1 MNVLLL
7 TDDYLPSTKSAALM
21 MAQLTQELVRQG
33 HAVTVATPCSRLK
46 KSCCETAES
55 GLEVIRFRSG
65 AFKNVN
71 KILRCIN
78 ESLFTCRLLLGAGKK
93 LKQRKIDLIV
103 TYSPS
108 IFWGPAVWYLKHYHH
123 CRTYLIL
130 RDIFPQWV
138 IDSGNLGRYSPI
150 TAYFR
155 FFEWLNYLAA
165 DRIGV
170 QMPGNL
176 NYFSSRIQLRNKT
189 EVLYNWFDTAGS
201 LQQGSGLRERFGWR
215 DKVIFFFG
223 GNIGQAHDMRNL
235 VRLAERMKQ
244 YPQARFLLV
253 GNGDEFEMIQTAREK
268 QELDN
273 LILLPPVPQE
283 EYFRLLSQ
291 IDIGLFS
298 LHPSHR
304 TQNFPGKLLGYMA
317 YGKPILGSVNAGN
330 DIAGILESAQAGLV
344 CINPDDEAFAANAIR
359 LLNNAEER
367 RQMGKSARRL
377 LEECFSVSSAT
388 EHLMRY
394 CASQP

>member
-33 HAVTVATPCSRLK
+33 HTVTVATPCSRLK
-46 KSCCETAES
+46 KSWCETAEA

-93 LKQRKIDLIV
+93 LKQRKID
-103 TYSPS
+103 
-108 IFWGPAVWYLKHYHH
+108 LKHYHH

-189 EVLYNWFDTAGS
+189 EVLYNWFDTTGS
-201 LQQGSGLRERFGWR
+201 LQQGTGLRERFGWR

-223 GNIGQAHDMRNL
+223 GNIGQAQDMGNL

-268 QELDN
+268 QKLDN
-273 LILLPPVPQE
+273 LVLLPPVPQE

-330 DIAGILESAQAGLV
+330 DIAGILESAKAGLV
-344 CINPDDEAFAANAIR
+344 CINPDDEAFAANAVR

-367 RQMGKSARRL
+367 RQMGESARRL
-377 LEECFSVSSAT
+377 LEECFSVFSVA
-388 EHLMRY
+388 EHLIH
-394 CASQP
+394 CS

>member
-1 MNVLLL
+1 MNILIL

-33 HAVTVATPCSRLK
+33 HTVTVATPCSQLK
-46 KSCCETAES
+46 KSCCETTES
-55 GLEVIRFRSG
+55 GLNVIRFRSG

-71 KILRCIN
+71 MILRCIN
-78 ESLFTCRLLLGAGKK
+78 ETLFSCRLLFSAGKK

-130 RDIFPQWV
+130 RDIFPQWA
-138 IDSGNLGRYSPI
+138 IDLAILRRYSPI

-155 FFEWLNYLAA
+155 FFEWLNYLVA

-170 QMPGNL
+170 QTPGNL
-176 NYFSSRIQLRNKT
+176 NYFSEHTRLRNKT
-189 EVLYNWFDTAGS
+189 EILYNWFDTNVPL
-201 LQQGSGLRERFGWR
+201 LQGDGLREQLGWQ

-223 GNIGQAHDMRNL
+223 GNFGRGQDMKNL
-235 VRLAERMKQ
+235 VRLIARMKQ
-244 YPQARFLLV
+244 YPRARFLLV
-253 GNGDEFEMIQTAREK
+253 GNGEEFKMIQNAQEK
-268 QELDN
+268 QNLDN
-273 LILLPPVPQE
+273 LVLFPQVPQE

-298 LHPSHR
+298 LHPFYT

-317 YGKPILGSVNAGN
+317 YSKPILGSVNVGN
-330 DIAGILESAQAGLV
+330 DIAEILESAQAGLV
-344 CINPDDEAFAANAIR
+344 CINPDDEAFAANAMH

-367 RQMGKSARRL
+367 SRIGKSARRL
-377 LEECFSVSSAT
+377 LEEYFSVSSAAK
-388 EHLMRY
+388 HLIH
-394 CASQP
+394 CS